1 MASMRQRGE
10 NSYQVTV
17 SNGYDSKGKK
27 LLKTRTINLDPKL
40 TEKQKEK
47 ELQKR
52 VVLFEQE
59 VKSGSYYEPTKMT
72 MSEFIGLWLD
82 KKKNNIESKTH
93 QGYSGL
99 LKGRVLKVMGD
110 TKLIDLKPLH
120 LINFYENL
128 QEVGIRED
136 GREGKLSANSILHYH
151 RALNAMFGDGVRWG
165 LIKENPCSKVRP
177 PKVVKK
183 EMSCLDEDQ
192 IPQLINALRKE
203 PIDIS
208 TFITLDLVTGLRRGE
223 LCGLQWDN
231 IDLKNNTIVVEQAVS
246 YTPETGT
253 IIKTPKTKSSI
264 RMITIPKTTSYLLS
278 LYRKWWLEQKIKVGD
293 LWQKSAREDAEKN
306 GETWEDPEYLFTT
319 WNGYVMHPDTLTKT
333 FKKFIK
339 RNNLPDIRLHDLRH
353 TAATMLIHAGLNIRA
368 VAARMGHENPNVT
381 LAIYSHALL
390 SADKQAADVMGNL
403 IKKKPKKEKAK

>member
-1 MASMRQRGE
+1 MASIRQRGE
-10 NSYQVTV
+10 NSFQVTV

-27 LLKTRTINLDPKL
+27 LLKTKTINIDPRL
-40 TEKQKEK
+40 TEKQREK
-47 ELQKR
+47 ELQKQ
-52 VVLFEQE
+52 VVLFEEE

-72 MSEFIGLWLD
+72 MSEFIELWLD

-110 TKLIDLKPLH
+110 TKIIDLKPLH

-128 QEVGIRED
+128 QELGIRED
-136 GREGKLSANSILHYH
+136 GREGKLSTNSILHYH

-192 IPQLINALRKE
+192 IPQLISALCNE

-231 IDLKNNTIVVEQAVS
+231 VNLKDNTIVVEQAVS

-264 RMITIPKTTSYLLS
+264 RKITIPKTTSDLLS
-278 LYRKWWLEQKIKVGD
+278 IYRKWWLEQKIKVGD
-293 LWQKSAREDAEKN
+293 QWQKSAREEVEKN
-306 GETWEDPEYLFTT
+306 GQTWEDPEYLFTT
-319 WNGYVMHPDTLTKT
+319 WDGYVMHPDTLTKT

-403 IKKKPKKEKAK
+403 IKKKPQNEKVE